1 MDLKSFGTSELDFE
15 VLAIPIPD
23 ILNPLDQQ
31 IANIKWIDSDYC
43 FWIEKEFWE
52 NKRQADWQIRVKRF
66 DVYS

>member
-43 FWIEKEFWE
+43 FESRKSSEK
-52 NKRQADWQIRVKRF
+52 IRDRRI
-66 DVYS
+66 DRLG